1 MRGGGAMDAGGG
13 VGESGGDGGQ
23 RWHEHAC
30 LKTSG
35 KVTVQKLMPEKKK
48 TQMRRRV
55 LLKYTPVPT
64 NIQINPHNAFQGFQD
79 LSKTFKVRLL
89 FSSTPDTQTSKLPID
104 FQGT

>member
-1 MRGGGAMDAGGG
+1 MRGGGVMDAGGRRGG
-13 VGESGGDGGQ
+13 VGGRRRAAVARTCMFENLRESNSAEINA
-23 RWHEHAC
+23 REEEN
-30 LKTSG
+30 K
-35 KVTVQKLMPEKKK
+35 
-48 TQMRRRV
+48 MRRRV
-55 LLKYTPVPT
+55 LLKYTPAPT